1 MRGRG
6 HRVHWP
12 EGFGA
17 DGSTPI
23 GYCDGTQQLWKGQ
36 ACEGEME
43 FSTTE
48 KHLKGILGGAEQYS
62 RVTNKTM
69 FRQIKTSVAIGKPVI
84 TTSWLL
90 KEISDRGTVDGALS
104 RKRWNVSPFSKKV
117 GSIHNWNR
125 SLWQSSDSRWQIL
138 SLQPKRLREKER
150 AYPGSCKK
158 QANWNEVN
166 PEPRGIGSPV

>member
-1 MRGRG
+1 MKGRG

-17 DGSTPI
+17 NGSTPI

-62 RVTNKTM
+62 RVTNKTL
-69 FRQIKTSVAIGKPVI
+69 FRPIKTSVAIGKPVI

-90 KEISDRGTVDGALS
+90 KEISDRRTVDGELS
-104 RKRWNVSPFSKKV
+104 RKRWNVSPFSKKWEA
-117 GSIHNWNR
+117 SIIEAGLYDR
-125 SLWQSSDSRWQIL
+125 AVTLGDRYFPSSHKGCEKKKGHTLEAARNKQIGMKSTL
-138 SLQPKRLREKER
+138 SLEE
-150 AYPGSCKK
+150 
-158 QANWNEVN
+158 
-166 PEPRGIGSPV
+166 